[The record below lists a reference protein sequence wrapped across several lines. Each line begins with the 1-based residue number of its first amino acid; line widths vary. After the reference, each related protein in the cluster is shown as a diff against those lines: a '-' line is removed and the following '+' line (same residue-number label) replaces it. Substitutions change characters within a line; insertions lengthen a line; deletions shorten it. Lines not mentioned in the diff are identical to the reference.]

1 MFSTPRMI
9 RSAMR
14 LFLLTTLAVLA
25 ANAFAPHVARAQ
37 DTARVVYD
45 DGRPEE
51 AVLVWK
57 ADEESEM
64 PYIRAADIAR
74 IFKATQFWNSSN
86 RKIVLGIGGTRFTFT
101 VDTRVVV
108 VDGEPLMLKT
118 PVLYDA
124 GHVLIPME
132 FVIDVVPPYTANVLA
147 WDARKG
153 TLSIERV
160 GYNVS
165 KLDFT
170 ITADRSTATI
180 ELDEPL
186 AHHADTGTPGV
197 IRLKIYGGRLDEK
210 AFTVK
215 EPRGLFGGV
224 RVEQTGRD
232 VFLYFDVKRYAERV
246 RVESEESPARIH
258 VVLEKGDL
266 PEIPEPDF
274 AGRRTGEFIDWRAAE
289 PRSLEIGTVV
299 IDPGHGGKDYG
310 KVGVT
315 GALEKD
321 VNLEIAKKVRDRLI
335 EELGVKAA
343 LTREDDR
350 LLSLTQRTE
359 IANEMDG
366 DLFISIHCNGW
377 FSEETG
383 GFEAYFL
390 SPAKTEYDRAVAAA
404 ENAADEIAEPER
416 ERNDDIDFI
425 LWDIVQNEFINESS
439 FFAEFIQKEM
449 TDRLGIRNRGVKQAG
464 FTVLKGA
471 RMPAVL
477 VETAFLSNP
486 EEEQLLLSESFQD
499 QVAEGIVEAVREFR
513 EKFKVK

>member
-1 MFSTPRMI
+1 
-9 RSAMR
+9 MR
-14 LFLLTTLAVLA
+14 FFLLTFLFIA
-25 ANAFAPHVARAQ
+25 ALGFFAPGAQAQ

-51 AVLVWK
+51 AILLWK
-57 ADEESEM
+57 ANEESEM
-64 PYIRAADIAR
+64 PYLRANDLAR
-74 IFKATQFWNSSN
+74 IFKATQFWNSSS
-86 RKIVLGIGGTRFTFT
+86 RKIVLGIGGARFTFT

-108 VDGEPLMLKT
+108 VDGEPVMLRT
-118 PVLYDA
+118 PVLYDE
-124 GHVLIPME
+124 GFVMIPME
-132 FVIDVVPPYTANVLA
+132 FVVEVAPPYTTNVLS
-147 WDARKG
+147 WDPGKR
-153 TLSIERV
+153 TLSVERV
-160 GYNVS
+160 GYNVT
-165 KLDFT
+165 KIDFT
-170 ITADRSTATI
+170 ITADRSAATI
-180 ELDEPL
+180 ELTEPL
-186 AHHADTGTPGV
+186 VHHADTNTPGL

-210 AFTVK
+210 AFTVR
-215 EPRGLFGGV
+215 EPRGMFSEV
-224 RVEQTGRD
+224 RAEQGDRD
-232 VFLYFDVKRYAERV
+232 VFLYFEVKKYAERI
-246 RVESEESPARIH
+246 RVESEESPPRIH

-274 AGRRTGEFIDWRAAE
+274 AGRRTGEVIDWRSAE
-289 PRSLEIGTVV
+289 PKRLEIATVV

-315 GALEKD
+315 GTLEKD
-321 VNLEIAKKVRDRLI
+321 VNLEIAKKVRDRI
-335 EELGVKAA
+335 AQELGVKAV

-366 DLFISIHCNGW
+366 DLFISVHCNGW
-377 FSEETG
+377 FSQETG

-404 ENAADEIAEPER
+404 ENAADDIAEEGTEAR
-416 ERNDDIDFI
+416 EDIDFI

-439 FFAEFIQKEM
+439 FFAEYVQKEM

-486 EEEQLLLSESFQD
+486 EEEQLLLSDTFRD
-499 QVAEGIVEAVREFR
+499 QVAEGIVEAVRKFR
-513 EKFKVK
+513 ERFEQ

>member
-1 MFSTPRMI
+1 MI
-9 RSAMR
+9 RSTMR
-14 LFLLTTLAVLA
+14 LFLLTALAILA
-25 ANAFAPHVARAQ
+25 ALALAPRGAEAQ

-51 AVLVWK
+51 AILIWK
-57 ADEESEM
+57 ADQESEM
-64 PYIRAADIAR
+64 PYIRANDLAR

-86 RKIVLGIGGTRFTFT
+86 RKIVLGIGGTRVTFT
-101 VDTRVVV
+101 VDTRGVVGG
-108 VDGEPLMLKT
+108 GEPLMLRT

-124 GHVLIPME
+124 GFVMIPME
-132 FVIDVVPPYTANVLA
+132 FVIEVAPPYTTNVLS
-147 WDARKG
+147 WDPGKR
-153 TLSIERV
+153 TLAVERI
-160 GYNVS
+160 GYNVT

-170 ITADRSTATI
+170 ITADRSEATI

-186 AHHADTGTPGV
+186 VHHADTATPGLV
-197 IRLKIYGGRLDEK
+197 RLKIYGGRLDEK

-215 EPRGLFGGV
+215 EPRGMFNGV
-224 RVEQTGRD
+224 RVEQRDRD
-232 VFLYFDVKRYAERV
+232 VFLYFDVRKYTERI

-258 VVLEKGDL
+258 VILEKGEL

-274 AGRRTGEFIDWRAAE
+274 AGRRTGEIIDWRAAE
-289 PRSLEIGTVV
+289 PKRLEIGTVV

-315 GALEKD
+315 GTLEKD
-321 VNLEIAKKVRDRLI
+321 VNLEISRKVRDRLTQ
-335 EELGVKAA
+335 ELGVKAV

-359 IANEMDG
+359 IANEMGG
-366 DLFISIHCNGW
+366 DLFISIHCNSW

-404 ENAADEIAEPER
+404 ENAADEIAGER
-416 ERNDDIDFI
+416 GEASEDIDFI

-439 FFAEFIQKEM
+439 FFAEFVQKEM
-449 TDRLGIRNRGVKQAG
+449 TDRLGIRNRGVKQSG

-471 RMPAVL
+471 KMPAVL

-486 EEEQLLLSESFQD
+486 GEEQLLLSESFRD
-499 QVAEGIVEAVREFR
+499 QVAEGIVEAVRKFR
-513 EKFKVK
+513 ERFEK

>member
-1 MFSTPRMI
+1 
-9 RSAMR
+9 MR
-14 LFLLTTLAVLA
+14 LFLLTTLAILA
-25 ANAFAPHVARAQ
+25 ALALVPPGAAAQ
-37 DTARVVYD
+37 ESARVVYD

-57 ADEESEM
+57 ADAESEM
-64 PYIRAADIAR
+64 PYLRANDLAR

-86 RKIVLGIGGTRFTFT
+86 RKIVLGIGGARFTFT

-108 VDGEPLMLKT
+108 VDGEPVMLKT

-124 GHVLIPME
+124 GFVMIPME
-132 FVIDVVPPYTANVLA
+132 FVVEIAPPYTTNVVA
-147 WDARKG
+147 WDAQKL
-153 TLSIERV
+153 TLSIERI
-160 GYNVS
+160 GHNVT

-180 ELDEPL
+180 ELDDPL
-186 AHHADTGTPGV
+186 VHHADTHTPGLV
-197 IRLKIYGGRLDEK
+197 RLKIYGGRLDEK
-210 AFTVK
+210 AFTVR
-215 EPRGLFGGV
+215 ETRGMFGSV
-224 RVEQTGRD
+224 RAEQGDRD
-232 VFLYFDVKRYAERV
+232 VVVYFEVKKYAERI
-246 RVESEESPARIH
+246 RIETEESPARIH

-274 AGRRTGEFIDWRAAE
+274 AGRRAGEVIEWRAAE
-289 PRSLEIGTVV
+289 PKRLEIAKVV

-315 GALEKD
+315 GTLEKD
-321 VNLEIAKKVRDRLI
+321 VNLEISKKVRDRLVQ
-335 EELGVKAA
+335 ELGLEAV

-359 IANEMDG
+359 IANEMGG
-366 DLFISIHCNGW
+366 DLFISIHCNSW

-390 SPAKTEYDRAVAAA
+390 SPAKTEYDRAVAAT
-404 ENAADEIAEPER
+404 ENAADDFTAEADESS
-416 ERNDDIDFI
+416 EDIDFI

-439 FFAEFIQKEM
+439 FFAEYVQKEM

-471 RMPAVL
+471 KMPAVL

-486 EEEQLLLSESFQD
+486 GEEQLLLSETFRD
-499 QVAEGIVEAVREFR
+499 QVAEGIVEAVRKFR
-513 EKFKVK
+513 ERFEK